1 MYICQLFSKFDV
13 LLNKVLKFV
22 DPVIS
27 RKFSNQFAKN
37 TIKEIG
43 SIRPEKLKKKHVFLR
58 NSFIKDEVLCKL
70 LQAKNHENL

>member
-13 LLNKVLKFV
+13 LLNKVLKCM

-27 RKFSNQFAKN
+27 RKFSNQFTKK

-43 SIRPEKLKKKHVFLR
+43 SIRPEKLKKNCFSEK
-58 NSFIKDEVLCKL
+58 
-70 LQAKNHENL
+70 